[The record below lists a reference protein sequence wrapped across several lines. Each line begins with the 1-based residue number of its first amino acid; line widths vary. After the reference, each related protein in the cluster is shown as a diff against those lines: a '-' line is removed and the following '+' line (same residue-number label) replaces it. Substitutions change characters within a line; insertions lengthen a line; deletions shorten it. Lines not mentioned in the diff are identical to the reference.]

1 MRDISNA
8 QLVKAANGKPL
19 TRGVCA
25 VCGSVLMRVGEVAP
39 GDERPMTNDQGRRTT
54 TDEGRM
60 TQDMEARNEKRE
72 GQTVQS
78 VLSMVE
84 PRSEIKTPAEAKLA
98 RTTAAPTEK
107 EIDRE
112 PDVKSTRRT
121 RAKKSSAPKRAP
133 RSRRPRVSNDETDIE
148 PDNSSL
154 SPQSSVLSGGA
165 ALVIV
170 ESPAKAKTISKFL
183 GRNYKVRASV
193 GHIRDLPVKDMGVDI
208 EHDFKPK
215 YEITAK
221 KRDVVQELREYA
233 QGAREIYLATDP
245 DREGE
250 AISWHLASVLK
261 SQIAGKPVHRVEFH
275 EITRDAIQSA
285 FSHPR
290 QLDMGRVDA
299 QQARR
304 VLDRIVG
311 YTISPLLSKK
321 MKRYPLSA
329 GRVQSVA
336 VRLVVEREREI
347 QNFVPVEYWSIE
359 AELKKQNGRET
370 PLALSVQAPADR
382 VPTPDPRPPT
392 PVSDI
397 FRARL
402 VKVGEKDFE
411 CHTGEEAL
419 RLKEI
424 LEKCAYRVIDVRRKD
439 VTRNPNAP
447 YITSTLQQDAS
458 RRLGFNPKR
467 TMKIAQELYEG
478 IDVGEEGTVGLITYM
493 RTDSTNVAEAAQKEA
508 LEYIGQKFGHEYL
521 PAKTRV
527 YSKKVAGAQEAHEA
541 IRPTKTFREPNAV
554 RQYLD
559 NDQFRL
565 YDLIWKRFVASQM
578 ASAVFDTTAVD
589 IAADERRTTND
600 GATAVSRPPSSI
612 PDFLFRAN
620 GSILKFAGYLI
631 VYGRNVG
638 DGEEED
644 GDTSQDKRLP
654 PLEKNEPLDLLGI
667 YPEQHFTEPPP
678 RYTEA
683 TLIKALEQ
691 HGIGRPS
698 TYAPI
703 LANVQERDYIEQIEG
718 RRLKPTELGFVVN
731 DLLVA
736 HFTEI
741 VDLGFTA
748 QMEAKLDAVEEGQQ
762 DWVKLMHEFYDPFKQ
777 TLDRAAEQM
786 PIIRVQD
793 QVSDQVCDLCG
804 APMVIKKGKY
814 GKFLS
819 CSRFP
824 ACKGM
829 KKMTTGVRCPK
840 CKEGEMR
847 EKKSKKGRVFYG
859 CSRYP
864 NCDFASWDKPL
875 AEPCPTCGGLLVQSS
890 KNMIRCVN
898 GDYSRTQAVADQQEP
913 VANAK

>member
-1 MRDISNA
+1 MREIANA
-8 QLVKAANGKPL
+8 QEVKAANGKPL
-19 TRGVCA
+19 TRGNCA
-25 VCGSVLMRVGEVAP
+25 VCGSVLMRVMEERGSQIADRVVENPQPTLP
-39 GDERPMTNDQGRRTT
+39 G
-54 TDEGRM
+54 TDLR
-60 TQDMEARNEKRE
+60 A
-72 GQTVQS
+72 
-78 VLSMVE
+78 
-84 PRSEIKTPAEAKLA
+84 
-98 RTTAAPTEK
+98 
-107 EIDRE
+107 RE
-112 PDVKSTRRT
+112 PMSHPEK
-121 RAKKSSAPKRAP
+121 PKRGTP
-133 RSRRPRVSNDETDIE
+133 TRSKTGKVPKRTGRARRPRNEPGDMESDEMGVE
-148 PDNSSL
+148 VESARAPASGYSSSSL
-154 SPQSSVLSGGA
+154 N

-193 GHIRDLPVKDMGVDI
+193 GHIRDLPVKGMGVDI

-221 KRDVVQELREYA
+221 KRDVVKELREYA

-250 AISWHLASVLK
+250 AISWHLVSVLK
-261 SQIAGKPVHRVEFH
+261 PQIAGKPVHRVEFH
-275 EITRDAIQSA
+275 EITQDAIQRA

-311 YTISPLLSKK
+311 YTISPLLAKK
-321 MKRYPLSA
+321 MKKWHLSA

-359 AELKKQNGRET
+359 AELKKQEGRLQTEGDVSGKRNQ
-370 PLALSVQAPADR
+370 LPAGE
-382 VPTPDPRPPT
+382 P
-392 PVSDI
+392 

-402 VKVGEKDFE
+402 VKVGDKDFE
-411 CHTGEEAL
+411 CHTGEDAL
-419 RLKEI
+419 KLKAI
-424 LEKCAYRVIDVRRKD
+424 LEKCDYRVTDVRRKD
-439 VTRNPNAP
+439 VTRNPYPP

-458 RRLGFNPKR
+458 RRLGFDPKR
-467 TMKIAQELYEG
+467 TMRVAQQLYEG
-478 IDVGEEGTVGLITYM
+478 IDIGDEGTVGLITYM

-508 LEYIGQKFGHEYL
+508 LEYIEQKFGDAYL
-521 PAKTRV
+521 PPKPRV
-527 YSKKVAGAQEAHEA
+527 YAKKVAGAQEAHEA
-541 IRPTKTFREPNAV
+541 IRPTKTFREPQAV

-559 NDQFRL
+559 ADQFKL

-589 IAADERRTTND
+589 IEAKRAVGSEMVPLTSKAAP
-600 GATAVSRPPSSI
+600 VSMFESLNY
-612 PDFLFRAN
+612 LFRAN
-620 GSILKFAGYLI
+620 GSILKFAGYLA

-638 DGEEED
+638 DEDEEND
-644 GDTSQDKRLP
+644 ADKRLP

-667 YPEQHFTEPPP
+667 YPEQHFTEPPA

-703 LANVQERDYIEQIEG
+703 MANIRERDYIDQIEG

-736 HFTEI
+736 HFSEI

-748 QMEAKLDAVEEGQQ
+748 QMETKLDAVEEGKQ
-762 DWVKLMHEFYDPFKQ
+762 DWVRLMREFYDPFKV
-777 TLDRAAEQM
+777 TLDRAAEEM
-786 PIIRVQD
+786 PITHVAAEMTD
-793 QVSDQVCDLCG
+793 QTCDLCG
-804 APMVIKKGKY
+804 APMVVKKGKF

-824 ACKGM
+824 TCKGM
-829 KKMTTGVRCPK
+829 KKITTGVRCPK
-840 CKEGEMR
+840 CKVGEIR
-847 EKKSKKGRVFYG
+847 ELKSKKGRIFYG
-859 CSRYP
+859 CSKYP
-864 NCDFASWDKPL
+864 ECDFVSWDKPL
-875 AEPCPTCGGLLVQSS
+875 AEPCPNCGGMLLQGA
-890 KNMIRCVN
+890 KNVIRCVN
-898 GDYSRTQAVADQQEP
+898 GDFTRASKDVQAPSITPASPKPGDG
-913 VANAK
+913 

>member
-1 MRDISNA
+1 MADGDSPQPA
-8 QLVKAANGKPL
+8 LPLAKARAEKNI
-19 TRGVCA
+19 TR
-25 VCGSVLMRVGEVAP
+25 
-39 GDERPMTNDQGRRTT
+39 
-54 TDEGRM
+54 
-60 TQDMEARNEKRE
+60 
-72 GQTVQS
+72 
-78 VLSMVE
+78 
-84 PRSEIKTPAEAKLA
+84 
-98 RTTAAPTEK
+98 EK
-107 EIDRE
+107 EEIAK
-112 PDVKSTRRT
+112 P
-121 RAKKSSAPKRAP
+121 RAKKSAPPKRVT
-133 RSRRPRVSNDETDIE
+133 RSRKARAKEDEIEFDDIS
-148 PDNSSL
+148 DSSL
-154 SPQSSVLSGGA
+154 SPHPSSLN

-183 GRNYKVRASV
+183 GRNYRVRASV
-193 GHIRDLPVKDMGVDI
+193 GHIRDLPRKDLGVDI

-221 KRDVVQELREYA
+221 KRDVVNELREYA

-261 SQIAGKPVHRVEFH
+261 NQIANKPVHRVEFH

-290 QLDMGRVDA
+290 EIDMGRVDA

-311 YTISPLLSKK
+311 YTISPLLAKK
-321 MKRYPLSA
+321 MKKWTLSA

-347 QNFVPVEYWSIE
+347 QNFVAVEYWSIE
-359 AELKKQNGRET
+359 AELKKKGDGSQGT
-370 PLALSVQAPADR
+370 ADGKPIPIPQS
-382 VPTPDPRPPT
+382 PTP
-392 PVSDI
+392 DI

-402 VKVGEKDFE
+402 VKIGDKDFE
-411 CHTGEEAL
+411 CHSGEEAL
-419 RLKEI
+419 KLKEV
-424 LEKCAYRVIDVRRKD
+424 LEKCDYRVLDVRRKD
-439 VTRNPNAP
+439 VTRNPYAP
-447 YITSTLQQDAS
+447 YITSSLQQDAS

-467 TMKIAQELYEG
+467 TMKVAQELYEG
-478 IDVGEEGTVGLITYM
+478 IDVGEEAAVGLITYM

-508 LEYIGQKFGHEYL
+508 LEYIEQKFGEKYL
-521 PAKTRV
+521 PPKRRV

-541 IRPTKTFREPNAV
+541 IRPTKTFREPNAI

-578 ASAVFDTTAVD
+578 ASAIFDTTAVD
-589 IAADERRTTND
+589 IEANEANHPITQ
-600 GATAVSRPPSSI
+600 S

-620 GSILKFAGYLI
+620 GSILKFAGYLA

-638 DGEEED
+638 DEDEEND
-644 GDTSQDKRLP
+644 ADKRLP

-703 LANVQERDYIEQIEG
+703 MANIQERDYIEQIEG

-736 HFTEI
+736 HFAEI

-748 QMEAKLDAVEEGQQ
+748 QMEEKLDAVEAGKAN
-762 DWVKLMHEFYDPFKQ
+762 WVALMREFYGPFKE
-777 TLDRAAEQM
+777 TLDRAAQEM
-786 PIIRVQD
+786 PITIVAD
-793 QVSDQVCDLCG
+793 EKTDVMCDLCG

-829 KKMTTGVRCPK
+829 KKITTGVQCPK
-840 CKEGEMR
+840 CKTGELR

-859 CSRYP
+859 CARYP
-864 NCDFASWDKPL
+864 DCDFASWDKPIN
-875 AEPCPTCGGLLVQSS
+875 EPCPNCGGLLVQGT
-890 KNMIRCVN
+890 KNVIRCVN
-898 GDYSRTQAVADQQEP
+898 GDYTRA
-913 VANAK
+913 ANAKNEVQNS

>member
-1 MRDISNA
+1 MTALQVTRTADGQIISR
-8 QLVKAANGKPL
+8 GKC
-19 TRGVCA
+19 G
-25 VCGSVLMRVGEVAP
+25 VCGSAVIALGAP
-39 GDERPMTNDQGRRTT
+39 SSAETKSPQQA
-54 TDEGRM
+54 ELFSS
-60 TQDMEARNEKRE
+60 AP
-72 GQTVQS
+72 
-78 VLSMVE
+78 VE
-84 PRSEIKTPAEAKLA
+84 HK
-98 RTTAAPTEK
+98 TAA
-107 EIDRE
+107 
-112 PDVKSTRRT
+112 STRDDAAIASQAELDAKPT
-121 RAKKSSAPKRAP
+121 APRAKKSAAPKRVT
-133 RSRRPRVSNDETDIE
+133 RSRRARANDNNVELDETD
-148 PDNSSL
+148 SVL
-154 SPQSSVLSGGA
+154 SPQSSALATGA

-183 GRNYKVRASV
+183 GRNYRVRASV
-193 GHIRDLPVKDMGVDI
+193 GHIRDLPVKGMGVDI

-215 YEITAK
+215 YEISAK
-221 KRDVVQELREYA
+221 KREVVAELKEYA
-233 QGAREIYLATDP
+233 QNAPEIYLATDP

-261 SQIAGKPVHRVEFH
+261 SQIGNKPTYRVEFH
-275 EITRDAIQSA
+275 EITRDAIQNA

-290 QLDMGRVDA
+290 QIDMARVNA

-311 YTISPLLSKK
+311 YTISPLLAKK
-321 MKRYPLSA
+321 MKKWTLSA

-347 QNFVPVEYWSIE
+347 QNFAPVEYWSIE
-359 AELKKQNGRET
+359 AALKKQEGERESGRAGERESGRASLHHSITLSLYHSFT
-370 PLALSVQAPADR
+370 PSQ
-382 VPTPDPRPPT
+382 
-392 PVSDI
+392 SI

-402 VKVGEKDFE
+402 VKIGDKDFE
-411 CHTGEEAL
+411 CHSGEEAL
-419 RLKEI
+419 KLKEI
-424 LEKCAYRVIDVRRKD
+424 LEQCAYRVLDVRRKD

-467 TMKIAQELYEG
+467 TMKVAQELYEG
-478 IDVGEEGTVGLITYM
+478 IDLGAEGTVGLITYM
-493 RTDSTNVAEAAQKEA
+493 RTDSTNVADAAQKEA
-508 LEYIGQKFGHEYL
+508 RQYVAEKFGAQYL
-521 PAKTRV
+521 PPKPRV
-527 YSKKVAGAQEAHEA
+527 YAKKVAGAQEAHEA

-559 NDQFRL
+559 NDQFKL

-589 IAADERRTTND
+589 VEARAP
-600 GATAVSRPPSSI
+600 VSSNQSPVSSLQSRV
-612 PDFLFRAN
+612 FLFRAN
-620 GSILKFAGYLI
+620 GSILKFAGYLA
-631 VYGRNVG
+631 VYGRSVG
-638 DGEEED
+638 DEDEED
-644 GDTSQDKRLP
+644 DSDKRLP

-703 LANVQERDYIEQIEG
+703 MANIQERDYIEQIEG

-736 HFTEI
+736 HFAEI

-748 QMEAKLDAVEEGQQ
+748 QMEEKLDAVEEGKQ
-762 DWVKLMHEFYDPFKQ
+762 DWVQLMREFYVPFQ
-777 TLDRAAEQM
+777 VTLDRAAEQM
-786 PIIRVQD
+786 PITRVQD
-793 QVSDQVCDLCG
+793 EPSDQVCDLCG
-804 APMVIKKGKY
+804 APMVIKRGKY

-840 CKEGEMR
+840 CKEGEIR
-847 EKKSKKGRVFYG
+847 QRKSKKGRIFYG

-864 NCDFASWDKPL
+864 DCDFVSWDKPI
-875 AEPCPTCGGLLVQSS
+875 AEPCPTCGGLLVQGS
-890 KNMIRCVN
+890 KNVIRCVN
-898 GDYSRTQAVADQQEP
+898 GDYTREA
-913 VANAK
+913 ANVKRDA

>member
-1 MRDISNA
+1 
-8 QLVKAANGKPL
+8 
-19 TRGVCA
+19 
-25 VCGSVLMRVGEVAP
+25 MRVMDGKSPVANRESRGTEGEAHLA
-39 GDERPMTNDQGRRTT
+39 DGRSQMA
-54 TDEGRM
+54 DGES
-60 TQDMEARNEKRE
+60 QDAKRAVSGQQPELPHGQPRAEKSAA
-72 GQTVQS
+72 G
-78 VLSMVE
+78 E
-84 PRSEIKTPAEAKLA
+84 PRPK
-98 RTTAAPTEK
+98 R
-107 EIDRE
+107 
-112 PDVKSTRRT
+112 KSVT
-121 RAKKSSAPKRAP
+121 RAKKSPSPKRAT
-133 RSRRPRVSNDETDIE
+133 RSRRTRAQNDVSDLDDT
-148 PDNSSL
+148 DNSAPSSQSSSFNSL
-154 SPQSSVLSGGA
+154 SFSLN

-170 ESPAKAKTISKFL
+170 ESPAKAKTIGKFL

-193 GHIRDLPVKDMGVDI
+193 GHIRDLPIKDMGVDI

-221 KRDVVQELREYA
+221 KRDVVKELREYA

-261 SQIAGKPVHRVEFH
+261 PQIAGKPVHRVEFH
-275 EITRDAIQSA
+275 EITKDAITSA

-311 YTISPLLSKK
+311 YTISPLLSRK
-321 MKRYPLSA
+321 MKKRSLSA

-347 QNFVPVEYWSIE
+347 QNFVAVEYWSIE
-359 AELKKQNGRET
+359 AELKKQIKAEIGHPATNSTGKQAGE
-370 PLALSVQAPADR
+370 ANSV
-382 VPTPDPRPPT
+382 
-392 PVSDI
+392 

-402 VKVGEKDFE
+402 IKVGDKDFE
-411 CHTGEEAL
+411 CHTGDEAL
-419 RLKEI
+419 KLKEI
-424 LEKCAYRVIDVRRKD
+424 LEKCDYRVLDVRRKD
-439 VTRNPNAP
+439 VTRNPYPP

-467 TMKIAQELYEG
+467 TMKVAQELYEG
-478 IDVGEEGTVGLITYM
+478 IDIGDEGTVGLITYM
-493 RTDSTNVAEAAQKEA
+493 RTDSTNVAAAAQKEA
-508 LEYIGQKFGHEYL
+508 LEYIEQKFGEAYL
-521 PAKTRV
+521 PPKPRV
-527 YSKKVAGAQEAHEA
+527 YAKKVAGAQEAHEA
-541 IRPTKTFREPNAV
+541 IRPTKTFREPSAV

-559 NDQFRL
+559 NDQFKL

-589 IAADERRTTND
+589 IEA
-600 GATAVSRPPSSI
+600 RPPVSSNAQTATGNSS
-612 PDFLFRAN
+612 PVPVLDSSPTYLFRAN
-620 GSILKFAGYLI
+620 GSLLKFAGYLA
-631 VYGRNVG
+631 VYGRSVG
-638 DGEEED
+638 DPDEED
-644 GDTSQDKRLP
+644 DADKRLP

-703 LANVQERDYIEQIEG
+703 MANIQERDYIEQIEG

-736 HFTEI
+736 HFGEI
-741 VDLGFTA
+741 VDMGFTA
-748 QMEAKLDAVEEGQQ
+748 QMEDKLDAVEEGKQ
-762 DWVKLMHEFYDPFKQ
+762 DWVKLMHEFYDPFKL
-777 TLDRAAEQM
+777 TLERAAEEM
-786 PIIRVQD
+786 PITYVAAET
-793 QVSDQVCDLCG
+793 SDQVCDLCG
-804 APMVIKKGKY
+804 SPMVVKKGKF

-829 KKMTTGVRCPK
+829 KRMSTGVRCPK
-840 CKEGEMR
+840 CKQGDIR
-847 EKKSKKGRVFYG
+847 ELKSKKGRVFYG
-859 CSRYP
+859 CSKYP
-864 NCDFASWDKPL
+864 QCDFVSWDKPL
-875 AEPCPTCGGLLVQSS
+875 AEPCPNCGGMLVQGTR
-890 KNMIRCVN
+890 NVIRCVN
-898 GDYSRTQAVADQQEP
+898 GDYTRQ
-913 VANAK
+913 ANAAPAPQTPAP

>member
-1 MRDISNA
+1 MQAHCPKCKISREISNA
-8 QLVKAANGKPL
+8 QVVKAANGKPL
-19 TRGVCA
+19 TRGTCA
-25 VCGSVLMRVGEVAP
+25 VCGSVLMRVME
-39 GDERPMTNDQGRRTT
+39 TT
-54 TDEGRM
+54 TDDRPLIAETGLSKGAR
-60 TQDMEARNEKRE
+60 DM
-72 GQTVQS
+72 QT
-78 VLSMVE
+78 E
-84 PRSEIKTPAEAKLA
+84 TKKN
-98 RTTAAPTEK
+98 
-107 EIDRE
+107 
-112 PDVKSTRRT
+112 
-121 RAKKSSAPKRAP
+121 RAKKSAAPKRAT
-133 RSRRPRVSNDETDIE
+133 RSRRARAEDDDLGEESISNLQFPIST
-148 PDNSSL
+148 S
-154 SPQSSVLSGGA
+154 GA

-183 GRNYKVRASV
+183 GRNYRVRASV
-193 GHIRDLPVKDMGVDI
+193 GHIRDLPRKDLGVDL

-221 KRDVVQELREYA
+221 KRDVVNELREYA

-250 AISWHLASVLK
+250 AISWHLAAVLK
-261 SQIAGKPVHRVEFH
+261 NQIAGKPIHRVEFH
-275 EITRDAIQSA
+275 EITKDAIQSA

-290 QLDMGRVDA
+290 ALDMGRVDA

-311 YTISPLLSKK
+311 YTISPLLAKK
-321 MKRYPLSA
+321 MKKWTLSA

-347 QNFVPVEYWSIE
+347 QNFVAVEYWSIE
-359 AELKKQNGRET
+359 AELKKLENRMTGKQGESISNL
-370 PLALSVQAPADR
+370 PSPFS
-382 VPTPDPRPPT
+382 P
-392 PVSDI
+392 

-402 VKVGEKDFE
+402 VKVADKDFE
-411 CHTGEEAL
+411 CHSGKEAL
-419 RLKEI
+419 ELKEI
-424 LEKCAYRVIDVRRKD
+424 LEKCDYRVLDVRRKD
-439 VTRNPNAP
+439 VTRNPYPP
-447 YITSTLQQDAS
+447 YITSSLQQDAS

-467 TMKIAQELYEG
+467 TMKVAQELYEG
-478 IDVGEEGTVGLITYM
+478 IDVGEEAAVGLITYM

-508 LEYIGQKFGHEYL
+508 LEYIEHKFGANYL
-521 PAKTRV
+521 PSKPRV

-541 IRPTKTFREPNAV
+541 IRPTKTFREPNAL

-559 NDQFRL
+559 NDQFKL

-578 ASAVFDTTAVD
+578 ASALFDTTAVD
-589 IAADERRTTND
+589 
-600 GATAVSRPPSSI
+600 VSANEPNHPI
-612 PDFLFRAN
+612 TQLPQFLFRAN
-620 GSILKFAGYLI
+620 GSILKFAGYLA

-638 DGEEED
+638 DED
-644 GDTSQDKRLP
+644 DENDADKRLP

-703 LANVQERDYIEQIEG
+703 MANIQERDYIEQIEG

-736 HFTEI
+736 HFSEI

-748 QMEAKLDAVEEGQQ
+748 QMEEKLDAVEEGKEN
-762 DWVKLMHEFYDPFKQ
+762 WTKLMREFYGPFKE
-777 TLDRAAEQM
+777 TLDRAAQEM
-786 PIIRVQD
+786 PITIVAD
-793 QVSDQVCDLCG
+793 AKTDVLCDLCG
-804 APMVIKKGKY
+804 APMVIKKAKY

-829 KKMTTGVRCPK
+829 KKITTGVRCPK
-840 CKEGEMR
+840 CKEGELR

-859 CSRYP
+859 CARYP

-875 AEPCPTCGGLLVQSS
+875 SEPCPQCGGLLTQSS

-898 GDYSRTQAVADQQEP
+898 GDYSRGNSAAR
-913 VANAK
+913 